1 MPAGKTGWERAAQS
15 SISTWIEYKM
25 NEGGTP

>member
-15 SISTWIEYKM
+15 GTSTWIEYKM
-25 NEGGTP
+25 NEGCTP